1 MSVFFIFSCRFLHAI
16 DGGFFNYFFEFYMP
30 PVLNA
35 DDRLD
40 IYAISMFMEKLLMKR
55 SVFQLFLLVLT
66 KGSVSF

>member
-1 MSVFFIFSCRFLHAI
+1 MPLT
-16 DGGFFNYFFEFYMP
+16 GGFLKLFFEFYIP
-30 PVLNA
+30 PILSA

-55 SVFQLFLLVLT
+55 SVFQLFPLVLT